1 MLRTANQSFAK
12 KSSSGEIRI
21 VKTKPL
27 RQADRQQRLHGH
39 YRDSGLVQ
47 PALSSLPDYVG

>member
-47 PALSSLPDYVG
+47 